1 MARLC
6 PLKRA
11 AVALG
16 SNHMSSSGT
25 FQETESSAG
34 THESN
39 ALFNRAIEM
48 LNRNKA
54 SAARKHLEQ
63 ALQICPQH
71 PAYLSMYGLCVAIDA
86 EDFDSARRICEKAV
100 RMSPSDPINRVNLG
114 KVFRLQG
121 DNGSAYEEFLAA
133 WQLDKLHPAPAA
145 ELSRMGIRRPPVFR
159 FLPRSHWAN
168 VYLGR
173 LRSRLLRLRIGL

>member
-1 MARLC
+1 
-6 PLKRA
+6 
-11 AVALG
+11 
-16 SNHMSSSGT
+16 MSSVGT
-25 FQETESSAG
+25 IGGTADRQA

-39 ALFNRAIEM
+39 VLYNRAIEM
-48 LNRNKA
+48 LNRNRP

-63 ALQICPQH
+63 ALQICPQNS
-71 PAYLSMYGLCVAIDA
+71 AYLSLYGLVIAIDT
-86 EDFDSARRICEKAV
+86 EDFDSARRICDKAV
-100 RMSPSDPINRVNLG
+100 RMSPQDPQSRVNLG

-121 DNGSAYEEFLAA
+121 DNGAAYEEFIAA

-145 ELSRMGIRRPPVFR
+145 ELTRMGIRRPPMLR

-168 VYLGR
+168 VFLGR

>member
-1 MARLC
+1 
-6 PLKRA
+6 
-11 AVALG
+11 
-16 SNHMSSSGT
+16 MSSIGT
-25 FQETESSAG
+25 LQDSSTHQG

-39 ALFNRAIEM
+39 VLFNRAIEM
-48 LNRNKA
+48 LNRNRA
-54 SAARKHLEQ
+54 GAARKHLEM

-71 PAYLSMYGLCVAIDA
+71 PGYLSVYGLCVAIDS
-86 EDFDSARRICEKAV
+86 EDYESARRICEKAV
-100 RMSPSDPINRVNLG
+100 KIGPDDPISRVNLG

-145 ELSRMGIRRPPVFR
+145 ELTRMGIRRPPVLR

-168 VYLGR
+168 VQLGR
-173 LRSRLLRLRIGL
+173 LRSQVLRLRIGL